1 MGDTAIAAPDPR
13 QKVLITGGAG
23 FIGAAAARALLQ
35 RGTPVVVLDQRAPVL
50 LEKDDAIADAQF
62 VAVDVLDP
70 LGIARA
76 MRNHAPA
83 RLIHAAAIVGAGI
96 SIDGPVRTVTTNVV
110 GLANVLEAAR
120 MFGIGRTVFISS
132 QSVYGPGHYE
142 PVDEKHPTD
151 PDSPYGMTKLA
162 GEKLGNVYQSCFGLD
177 FVSLRM
183 AHIYGPARPGGLR
196 GNYIQEMLEAAQTG
210 VRFMMSKGGEQTKEP
225 SHIADVAAA
234 VCAALDVAPDRLG
247 ERVFNVGSGEV
258 FTWNEIAAVIRE
270 MYPSARLELG
280 PGFMEV
286 RPGVREQML
295 GPLDCRRAERILGVS
310 PRYRLRDGLSHF
322 AQWLQHKR
330 GH

>member
-1 MGDTAIAAPDPR
+1 MPQTAVAAPDPR

-35 RGTPVVVLDQRAPVL
+35 RGTPVVVLDQRAPVIQ
-50 LEKDDAIADAQF
+50 ESGDPIAGAQF
-62 VAVDVLDP
+62 VPVDVLDP

-76 MRNHAPA
+76 MRDHAPA
-83 RLIHAAAIVGAGI
+83 RLVHAAAIVGAGL
-96 SIDGPVRTVTTNVV
+96 SIDAPVRTVTTNIV
-110 GLANVLEAAR
+110 GLVNVLEAAR

-162 GEKLGNVYQSCFGLD
+162 SEKLGNVYHSCFGLD

-183 AHIYGPARPGGLR
+183 AHVYGPGRPGGLR
-196 GNYIQEMLEAAQTG
+196 GNFIQEMLEAAQTG
-210 VRFMMSKGGEQTKEP
+210 ARFTMHRGGGQTKEP

-234 VCAALDVAPDRLG
+234 VCAALDVAPDRLD

-258 FTWNEIAAVIRE
+258 FTWKQIAAVIRE
-270 MYPSARLELG
+270 MYPSAQLELG
-280 PGFMEV
+280 PGPIEV
-286 RPGVREQML
+286 RPGVNEQVL
-295 GPLDCRRAERILGVS
+295 GPLDCREAERILGVS
-310 PRYRLRDGLSHF
+310 VRYRLREGLSHF
-322 AQWLQHKR
+322 AQWLERKR